1 MPKIKEIKLINMER
15 PMGGKLIHAEHH
27 TEKGHNASG
36 GEEVLLEFDNG
47 AEILIYVSDDGILW
61 VEGD

>member
-1 MPKIKEIKLINMER
+1 MAKSTIKLINMKR
-15 PMGGKLIHAEHH
+15 VVGSKLIHAEHR
-27 TEKGHNASG
+27 TAKDHNQSG

-47 AEILIYVSDDGILW
+47 GEILIFLDDDNILW